1 MIIIKLIIKLIIMI
15 VIIEIIKIENNE
27 TYYDDYYND

>member
-15 VIIEIIKIENNE
+15 VIIEIMKIENNE